1 MIRKQKIAEFSKE
14 PVYQYTLVNKN
25 GMELS
30 ILNYGGTIRELLF
43 QDKTGKKENR
53 ILSYKNIADYEENP
67 MFFGAIIGRVAGRIQ
82 NAAFSLAGKEYQ
94 VEKNEG
100 NQHLHGG
107 SDGFHH
113 RFWLVEAAQES
124 TLDRLVLHLQDKS
137 HAGYP
142 GDLQVRVTYTLSE
155 ENVWRIHYQVETDQP
170 TLCNMTNHTYFNLS
184 GIKNSDILQHALQIQ
199 ADQVACVDEKTLPT
213 GSYLETKSDEV
224 FNFTRPRTIGRYG
237 MHGHKQQELVQG
249 GYDHAFLLSKKQ
261 QDDLILFEKT
271 SGIKVRMKTTEEAV
285 VLYTCN
291 KVTQAYPLESGILK
305 PYAGLT
311 METQA
316 MPDRIHSDRPE
327 LVVITKDKPYDSS
340 TSYAFSLEEEA
351 KERNGGFK

>member
-1 MIRKQKIAEFSKE
+1 VIRKQKIAEFSKE
-14 PVYQYTLVNKN
+14 PVYQYTLANKN
-25 GMELS
+25 GMELAV
-30 ILNYGGTIRELLF
+30 LNYGGTIRELLF

-53 ILSYKNIADYEENP
+53 ILSYKDIGLYEENP
-67 MFFGAIIGRVAGRIQ
+67 MFFGAIIGRVSGRIK
-82 NAAFSLAGKEYQ
+82 NAAFVLAGKEYQ

-107 SDGFHH
+107 NKGFHH
-113 RFWLVEAAQES
+113 QFWTVKAIEEQNCLE
-124 TLDRLVLHLQDKS
+124 LHLQDKS
-137 HAGYP
+137 NGYP
-142 GDLQVRVTYTLSE
+142 GDLQVRVTYTLSN
-155 ENVWRIHYQVETDQP
+155 ENVWSIHYHVETDHP

-184 GIKNSDILQHALQIQ
+184 GIKNSDILQHDLQIQ

-213 GSYLETKSDEV
+213 GSYLSTKNDAV
-224 FNFTRPRTIGRYG
+224 FNFTRPRAIGRYG
-237 MHGHKQQELVQG
+237 MPGHKQQELVQG
-249 GYDHAFLLSKKQ
+249 GYDHAFLLNKKQ

-271 SGIKVRMKTTEEAV
+271 SGIKVRVKTTEEAV

-311 METQA
+311 LETQA

-340 TSYAFSLEEEA
+340 TSYAFSLE
-351 KERNGGFK
+351 K

>member
-14 PVYQYTLVNKN
+14 PVYQYTLANKN
-25 GMELS
+25 GMELA
-30 ILNYGGTIRELLF
+30 ILNYGGTIRKLLV

-67 MFFGAIIGRVAGRIQ
+67 MFFGAIIGRVAGRIK
-82 NAAFSLAGKEYQ
+82 NAAFSLAGKEYK

-107 SDGFHH
+107 NKGFHH
-113 RFWLVEAAQES
+113 RFWLVEAVQEL
-124 TLDRLVLHLQDKS
+124 TLDRLVLHLQDKNQD
-137 HAGYP
+137 GYP
-142 GDLQVRVTYTLSE
+142 GNLQVRVTYTLSE
-155 ENVWRIHYQVETDQP
+155 ENVWSIHYQVETDQS

-184 GIKNSDILQHALQIQ
+184 GIKNSDILQHDLQIQ
-199 ADQVACVDEKTLPT
+199 ADQVACVDEQTLPT
-213 GSYLETKSDEV
+213 GSYLATKSDAV
-224 FNFTRPRTIGRYG
+224 FNFTRPRTIGCYG

-249 GYDHAFLLSKKQ
+249 GYDHAFLLNKKQ
-261 QDDLILFEKT
+261 QDDLVLFEKT

-291 KVTQAYPLESGILK
+291 KVTKAYPLASGSLK

-316 MPDRIHSDRPE
+316 MPDRIHSDQPE
-327 LVVITKDKPYDSS
+327 IVVITKDKPYDSS
-340 TSYAFSLEEEA
+340 TSYAFSIEE
-351 KERNGGFK
+351 

>member
-1 MIRKQKIAEFSKE
+1 MIYKQKIAEFSKE
-14 PVYQYTLVNKN
+14 PVYQYTIANKN

-30 ILNYGGTIRELLF
+30 ILNYGGTIRKLLF

-67 MFFGAIIGRVAGRIQ
+67 MFFGAIIGRVAGRIK
-82 NAAFSLAGKEYQ
+82 NAAFVLAGKEYQ

-107 SDGFHH
+107 NQGFHH
-113 RFWLVEAAQES
+113 RFWLVEAVQEL
-124 TLDRLVLHLQDKS
+124 TLDRLVLRLKDKS
-137 HAGYP
+137 HDGYP
-142 GDLQVRVTYTLSE
+142 GDLQVRVTYTLSN
-155 ENVWRIHYQVETDQP
+155 ENVWSIHYHVETDQP

-184 GIKNSDILQHALQIQ
+184 GIKNSDILQHDLQIQ

-213 GSYLETKSDEV
+213 GSYLETKNDAV
-224 FNFTRPRTIGRYG
+224 FNFTRPRAIGRYG

-249 GYDHAFLLSKKQ
+249 GYDHAFLLNKKQ

-291 KVTQAYPLESGILK
+291 KVTQAYPLASGSLK

-311 METQA
+311 LETQA

-327 LVVITKDKPYDSS
+327 MVVITKEKPYDSS
-340 TSYAFSLEEEA
+340 TSYAFSIEE
-351 KERNGGFK
+351 